1 MNFLA
6 HIYLSGTNEQ
16 VLLGNFIGDWI
27 KGSDYKKYPADIQKG
42 MILHRT
48 IDFYTDSHLIVRS
61 SKSRLN
67 TDYHKYSGIIIDIFY
82 DHFLASDWHLYSKI
96 QLPEFCENVNKILM
110 SQMHFLP
117 RNMQEFVPGFMNSRW
132 LESYA
137 STRGIEQVLKGM
149 VKNTSLPDKTD
160 YAMDILIKYYDDFRD
175 EFYKYFPQLVKHI
188 ENTFQISP
196 AKT

>member
-16 VLLGNFIGDWI
+16 VILGNFIGDWI

-42 MILHRT
+42 MLLHRT
-48 IDFYTDSHLIVRS
+48 IDFYTDSHIIVRS
-61 SKSRLN
+61 GKKRLN
-67 TDYHKYSGIIIDIFY
+67 THYHKYSGIIIDIFY
-82 DHFLASDWHLYSKI
+82 DHFLAKEWHKYSLVP
-96 QLPEFCENVNKILM
+96 LPEFCERVNKILV

-117 RNMQEFVPGFMNSRW
+117 QNMQDFVPGFMKNRW

-137 STRGIEQVLKGM
+137 TIPGIEHVLKGM
-149 VKNTSLPDKTD
+149 VKNTSLPDKTA
-160 YAMDILIKYYDDFRD
+160 YAMEILIKYYDDFRD

-188 ENTFQISP
+188 EDTFQIIP
-196 AKT
+196 V

>member
-16 VLLGNFIGDWI
+16 VILGNFIGDWI
-27 KGSDYKKYPADIQKG
+27 KGSDYKQYPADIQKG
-42 MILHRT
+42 MLLHRT
-48 IDFYTDSHLIVRS
+48 IDFYTDSHTIVRA

-82 DHFLASDWHLYSKI
+82 DHILAKNWQLYSKVS
-96 QLPEFCENVNKILM
+96 LADYCENVNNVLM

-117 RNMQEFVPGFMNSRW
+117 QNIQEFVPNFMKNRW

-137 STRGIEQVLKGM
+137 SIQGIEQVLNGM
-149 VKNTSLPDKTD
+149 VKNTSLPDKTI
-160 YAMDILIKYYDDFRD
+160 YAINILIKFYDEFRD
-175 EFYKYFPQLVKHI
+175 EFYEYFPQLIKHVE
-188 ENTFQISP
+188 ENFQILF
-196 AKT
+196 